1 MMQLCITK
9 NNYRGSILQEK
20 EQEYAK
26 TTFDKVA
33 MKYDEIPFFKI
44 SARHVMG
51 IIKQHKQEEVLD
63 VLDVAC
69 GTGNVVLECASCLK
83 DATFDAVDISE
94 GMLAKAK
101 DNATKKNLDNVSF
114 YRQDITKM
122 DLEKKYDVITCS
134 YALFFLLDAH
144 KVLKTLT
151 GLLKTDGIVIFTSFL
166 EKAFSPSNEILLPL
180 LEKYGSPSAK
190 EYDMDK
196 WENLKNTKDIE
207 KLCAFAGII
216 NIDIQ
221 AKEIRYGMDVDEWW
235 ELFNSTAYK
244 GMLMEL
250 STGDYEKVKL
260 EFYETMFKHADMD
273 GEVEL
278 NADTY
283 FVMVS

>member
-1 MMQLCITK
+1 M
-9 NNYRGSILQEK
+9 QEK

-44 SARHVMG
+44 SARHVVG

-83 DATFDAVDISE
+83 DATFDAMDISE
-94 GMLAKAK
+94 GMLDKAK
-101 DNATKKNLDNVSF
+101 ENTTKLKLDNVSF
-114 YRQDITKM
+114 HLHDITK
-122 DLEKKYDVITCS
+122 LETVKRYDVITCS
-134 YALFFLLDAH
+134 YALFFLPDAH
-144 KVLKTLT
+144 KVLKRLSF
-151 GLLKTDGIVIFTSFL
+151 LLKTDGIVIFTSFL
-166 EKAFSPSNEILLPL
+166 AEAFEPSSEILLL
-180 LEKYGSPSAK
+180 LLKKYGSSSAK
-190 EYDMDK
+190 EYEKDK
-196 WENLKNTKDIE
+196 WEKLKQVKDIE
-207 KLCAFAGII
+207 NLCKLAVV
-216 NIDIQ
+216 NIMKIESK
-221 AKEIRYGMDVDEWW
+221 AIRYGMDVDEWW
-235 ELFNSTAYK
+235 ELFNNTAYK

-260 EFYETMFKHADMD
+260 EFYEAMFKHADMD

-278 NADTY
+278 IADTY